1 MLPTFILEIYN
12 NTFFNEQETYYSLAL
27 TKSRWWE
34 LYEVEGLDPSF
45 SSLEMSKTSDKT
57 GALNSNTTY
66 DNRSISFS
74 LKLDPLNIDNA
85 LKLFSRYL
93 INGTYCVIRIK
104 ENTKLFMPCYVSN
117 YTFNRWQNNVTV
129 EINLEAIDRFWHF
142 EERITPYNQ
151 SEIFNIVSDVPT
163 RPDILLIDV
172 DLTAYA
178 DYFINKVY
186 MTIDSVSLQP
196 HLYQKGVEKI
206 EDYEILEIDTYSNKI
221 NTADKFTFHVDCQQ
235 QQIYIKSENVTQQIE
250 TDISKIWDFQLKSG
264 QHKITVTFD
273 LVKDGQTV
281 HQSVT
286 PSQRL
291 IISTNPLF
299 ITYPNSLT
307 DEVDGLVLS
316 ENLKPENIKI
326 GTNILGIEGNYGGG
340 GFELY
345 KGITEI
351 TPTLTEQ
358 SLQTKDTIVRKN
370 ITVKAIEP
378 LYEDGVNVVDAVTDE
393 ATTATITN
401 SKTITNKSSKVYVRP
416 TIKSE
421 GWYKAQDG
429 DTQTEIQIDEAE
441 QAKIVAENIKKGVS
455 ILGVVGTL
463 DKFPDYE
470 GDRVVYPSLAI
481 QTLATK
487 DKSLYSDI
495 TVREI
500 SPVFEDGTNVVDAVT
515 DEATTAQETLN
526 KYIRDKASVVYVRPS
541 IKSEGWYKVQDGD
554 TQRKIQIAPQE
565 QEKIIPTN
573 IKKGVSILG
582 VEGTL
587 EGGTA
592 LTQGKIY
599 DSSALMNNNKGWIG
613 ALLSTVDISALQFSS
628 VYPNFSN
635 LFYNC
640 VFIENAIL
648 CPNFEI
654 SGATSMFMNCS
665 MLQNIKNIE
674 TLDVSRVTDFSNMFY
689 GCSSLT
695 TLDLSNF
702 NTANGV
708 SSPFYGMFS
717 NCTNL
722 ENITWGEDWGAG
734 LTRYYSPELDLSSCS
749 KLTHV
754 SALDLINKLADKS
767 AEAETS
773 GTTHNIRFALALQ
786 SSITDEEKAI
796 ATAKGWDIQFA

>member
-463 DKFPDYE
+463 ESGGSSTSNLELINKAPTAGDIRQYLKKLDLSNIDTSNLKYCLSLFESCTNLESIIFP
-470 GDRVVYPSLAI
+470 
-481 QTLATK
+481 
-487 DKSLYSDI
+487 
-495 TVREI
+495 I
-500 SPVFEDGTNVVDAVT
+500 SFDTQNVVSFENMFSGCISLVSLDLSNFDTSNVTIMKKMFFSCSKLENIIVTSFNTNKVT
-515 DEATTAQETLN
+515 D
-526 KYIRDKASVVYVRPS
+526 
-541 IKSEGWYKVQDGD
+541 
-554 TQRKIQIAPQE
+554 
-565 QEKIIPTN
+565 
-573 IKKGVSILG
+573 
-582 VEGTL
+582 
-587 EGGTA
+587 
-592 LTQGKIY
+592 
-599 DSSALMNNNKGWIG
+599 
-613 ALLSTVDISALQFSS
+613 FSDM
-628 VYPNFSN
+628 FSN
-635 LFYNC
+635 CSSLVSLDLSNFDTTNL
-640 VFIENAIL
+640 EN
-648 CPNFEI
+648 
-654 SGATSMFMNCS
+654 ATSMFANCTS
-665 MLQNIKNIE
+665 L
-674 TLDVSRVTDFSNMFY
+674 TSLDLSSFKTSKLTSIQTMFSN
-689 GCSSLT
+689 CSSLT
-695 TLDLSNF
+695 TLNLSNF
-702 NTANGV
+702 DTTNIVDMAGAFNCESLVNFMPPAVFAQNEAIATLDFVACPLSH
-708 SSPFYGMFS
+708 SS
-717 NCTNL
+717 
-722 ENITWGEDWGAG
+722 A
-734 LTRYYSPELDLSSCS
+734 
-749 KLTHV
+749 V
-754 SALDLINKLADKS
+754 ALINSLATRTNEPILTLSLDTS
-767 AEAETS
+767 ET
-773 GTTHNIRFALALQ
+773 L
-786 SSITDEEKAI
+786 TDEEKAI
-796 ATAKGWDIQFA
+796 ATAKGWTIL